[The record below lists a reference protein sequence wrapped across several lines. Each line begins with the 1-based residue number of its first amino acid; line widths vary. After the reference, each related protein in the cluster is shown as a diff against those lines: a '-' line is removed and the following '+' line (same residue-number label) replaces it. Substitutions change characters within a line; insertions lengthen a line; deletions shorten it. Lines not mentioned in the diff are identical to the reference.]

1 MDIKFY
7 LVTGYGNSN
16 EGHKDSWMIAEE
28 DAYSRLE
35 EGLEEW
41 LADNM
46 PHHYDF
52 IVEGVYDR
60 GVWLQL
66 FVEFQDEVD
75 AIAYKLRWE

>member
-1 MDIKFY
+1 MKFY

-16 EGHKDSWMIAEE
+16 DGHKESWMMAEE

-46 PHHYDF
+46 PHRYNFTTNDMT
-52 IVEGVYDR
+52 DR
-60 GVWLQL
+60 GVWLQM
-66 FVEFQDEVD
+66 FVEFRDETD
-75 AIAYKLRWE
+75 AMAYKLRWE